1 MTTVCLTGAVMF
13 SRGWTAMTA
22 VSLVDN
28 KGLIRQMAER
38 GVDIFVYI
46 YSEFGTAAPDAPPGD
61 TVLAPGRSP
70 TAPLRPAD
78 IE

>member
-1 MTTVCLTGAVMF
+1 MTAVSLKGAVMF

-22 VSLVDN
+22 VSLTQN

-38 GVDIFVYI
+38 GVDIFVYN
-46 YSEFGTAAPDAPPGD
+46 
-61 TVLAPGRSP
+61 
-70 TAPLRPAD
+70 